1 MIAAMERRQVLLYA
15 LSIAFGVLLGLGL
28 PGLAGFL
35 EHAITPVLMAL
46 LYATFLAIPFS
57 QVLKALRDWRFLG
70 LILALNFVAGPVVVW
85 LVTRPLAAEQSLLV
99 GALFVL
105 LCPCV
110 DYVIVFAGLAGGDT
124 KRLLS
129 VTPVLMGAQ
138 MLLLPFYLWLFA
150 GPSVVGAVEFGPFL
164 EAFLLFIVVPLAAAI
179 ATQAVARRSAAA
191 RGWESGVAA
200 AMVPLM
206 MATLAVVVASQIAQV
221 SMQVRRLWIVV
232 PVFVAFAL
240 IMLAA
245 ALVCARV
252 VRMDA
257 AGTRALAFSAVT
269 RNSLVVLPL
278 VLALPAQFALAPL
291 VVVTQTLVELVLMV
305 ILVRMLPR
313 WVRQAC

>member
-57 QVLKALRDWRFLG
+57 QVLKALWDWRFLG

-138 MLLLPFYLWLFA
+138 MLLLPFYL
-150 GPSVVGAVEFGPFL
+150 
-164 EAFLLFIVVPLAAAI
+164 
-179 ATQAVARRSAAA
+179 
-191 RGWESGVAA
+191 
-200 AMVPLM
+200 
-206 MATLAVVVASQIAQV
+206 
-221 SMQVRRLWIVV
+221 
-232 PVFVAFAL
+232 
-240 IMLAA
+240 
-245 ALVCARV
+245 
-252 VRMDA
+252 
-257 AGTRALAFSAVT
+257 
-269 RNSLVVLPL
+269 
-278 VLALPAQFALAPL
+278 
-291 VVVTQTLVELVLMV
+291 
-305 ILVRMLPR
+305 
-313 WVRQAC
+313 